1 MLKKQEMYPIH
12 KREKW
17 IKKLLLWKQVPEW
30 QKTKKFSKRREVPE
44 WQKQVVHQQQKE
56 PGSHTRF

>member
-1 MLKKQEMYPIH
+1 MLKKQEMYPIQ

-17 IKKLLLWKQVPEW
+17 LLWKQVPAEW
-30 QKTKKFSKRREVPE
+30 QKHEEILKRKEVPE

-56 PGSHTRF
+56 HRSHTRF